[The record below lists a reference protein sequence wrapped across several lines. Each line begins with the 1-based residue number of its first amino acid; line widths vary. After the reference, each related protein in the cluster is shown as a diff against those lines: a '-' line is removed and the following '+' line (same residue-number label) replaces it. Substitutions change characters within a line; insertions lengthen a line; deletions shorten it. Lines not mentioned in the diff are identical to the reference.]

1 MKKTQY
7 YITIKLTDQSLQV
20 DPDQINTLSYTT
32 QNILH
37 SDSEYSKAC
46 TLENGDVLAISSVVG
61 TQQSKIAKLNNE
73 GKPIFS
79 NVTLSRGYS
88 PDAQLIQPKN
98 SDFYFLAYH
107 NKQNINGQEPKE
119 KGITFKDK
127 YIIINDFD
135 RHNTNHLWCRYE
147 PRRNDIDRQNSLY
160 QKISVVALKNGK
172 VIIAGINPV
181 SAFGADTIADLNI
194 YNPKTGY
201 LGAGLSFNATSN
213 LI

>member
-37 SDSEYSKAC
+37 SDSEYSKTC

-61 TQQSKIAKLNNE
+61 TQQSKIAKLNKE

-98 SDFYFLAYH
+98 SDFYLHYMLNTGVRAKTNDATYTS
-107 NKQNINGQEPKE
+107 
-119 KGITFKDK
+119 GIDSVYSSKIYIVDK
-127 YIIINDFD
+127 ASHRPLYVFYDKFSVSGLFD
-135 RHNTNHLWCRYE
+135 V
-147 PRRNDIDRQNSLY
+147 I
-160 QKISVVALKNGK
+160 KKNQ
-172 VIIAGINPV
+172 
-181 SAFGADTIADLNI
+181 SR
-194 YNPKTGY
+194 
-201 LGAGLSFNATSN
+201 
-213 LI
+213 